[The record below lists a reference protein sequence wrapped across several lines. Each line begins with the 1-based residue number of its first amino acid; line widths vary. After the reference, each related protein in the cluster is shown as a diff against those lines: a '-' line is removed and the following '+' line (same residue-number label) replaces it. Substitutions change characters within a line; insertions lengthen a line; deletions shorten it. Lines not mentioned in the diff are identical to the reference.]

1 MHLVSDLGP
10 QYLLQHKAIP
20 VVLGYGELL
29 RTYYYFYRLL
39 LPDRVT
45 YQCCAAALD
54 KLDH

>member
-1 MHLVSDLGP
+1 VHLVSDLGP

-29 RTYYYFYRLL
+29 STYYYFYRLL